1 MPKTPVLRFTERRL
15 LRAFETGRI
24 VPFLVLSITLLAV
37 GSGVLMWLVDRK
49 DFPTLGLALW
59 WATSTVTTVGYGD
72 VVPVE
77 PAGRFVATGLMI
89 VGYAS
94 LSLLTGIVASL
105 LVQRRLSAG
114 RGLGACPSRG
124 AAGRGRAPPSE
135 QTRLAVTTGGA
146 PVLMNPL
153 NDRTEFGRADA
164 EEAARSWWI
173 FLFAGITSIVFGA
186 LILSVDWS
194 VDSLATFVGILFFLQ
209 GAWLAVTPSLDGSG
223 RWSNMGAGALAAAAG
238 IALIVWPDKGLQTV
252 GVFIGIFVLCLGTL
266 HIVGALANRHVPN
279 WWLMLVLGLVELPIG
294 IWAIRRPGQTVALLV
309 TLAGAWAIV

>member
-37 GSGVLMWLVDRK
+37 SSGVLMWLVDRK

-114 RGLGACPSRG
+114 EDSALVRVEERLG
-124 AAGRGRAPPSE
+124 E
-135 QTRLAVTTGGA
+135 VERL
-146 PVLMNPL
+146 L
-153 NDRTEFGRADA
+153 
-164 EEAARSWWI
+164 RSK
-173 FLFAGITSIVFGA
+173 L
-186 LILSVDWS
+186 
-194 VDSLATFVGILFFLQ
+194 DS
-209 GAWLAVTPSLDGSG
+209 P
-223 RWSNMGAGALAAAAG
+223 
-238 IALIVWPDKGLQTV
+238 
-252 GVFIGIFVLCLGTL
+252 
-266 HIVGALANRHVPN
+266 
-279 WWLMLVLGLVELPIG
+279 
-294 IWAIRRPGQTVALLV
+294 
-309 TLAGAWAIV
+309 